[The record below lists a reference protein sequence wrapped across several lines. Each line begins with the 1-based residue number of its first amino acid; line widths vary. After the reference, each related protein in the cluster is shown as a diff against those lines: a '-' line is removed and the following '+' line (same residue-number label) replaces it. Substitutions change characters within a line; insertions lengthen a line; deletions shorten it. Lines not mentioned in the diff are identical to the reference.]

1 MERYTPEQRS
11 EIVDLFY
18 KNNCSFVSTLRN
30 LRRIHGRHFSIS
42 RPTVRRFVD
51 KFESK
56 SSDPT
61 KVPVRQRNARTK
73 ENIDLVAASVKENPN
88 LSIPRRSQQ
97 LNLSQT
103 TTWRILRNDLGLH
116 AEHEAHQESDL
127 DNLDKSHSSDASV
140 DSINEGIEMK
150 SQNKPC
156 RSRERNDKE
165 TSETDETSSA
175 QNQENTAPNPNSP
188 PVALNQNSTS
198 PRTAAPVSPDPSG
211 RSSSPSEPLSPVSSY
226 VSSSSES

>member
-56 SSDPT
+56 TSDLT

-116 AEHEAHQESDL
+116 DEHEDEAHKESDL

-140 DSINEGIEMK
+140 EGIEMK

-156 RSRERNDKE
+156 RSKEMDDKE
-165 TSETDETSSA
+165 RSETDETSSV

-188 PVALNQNSTS
+188 PVALNQNSNS
-198 PRTAAPVSPDPSG
+198 PLTAAPVSPDPSG